1 MSDEKKIEKPEAD
14 ELLKHGGRDAYRDAE
29 DWYET
34 QTHDES
40 DMDASW
46 RLKGTDRT
54 QALADGTQS
63 EGLARVALQE
73 RQQNKIVGNMSRR
86 IAGILGDLTEE
97 QMWQV
102 LKYGDVVD
110 TEGMDEPTAKRI
122 LNEKDELERKEYERL
137 KAKYEAE
144 DERDAELARLRE
156 LKEKFERK

>member
-1 MSDEKKIEKPEAD
+1 MNDESKIKTPEAD
-14 ELLKHGGRDAYRDAE
+14 ELLKHGGKDGYKEAD
-29 DWYET
+29 DWYDI

-54 QALADGTQS
+54 QSLADGTQS

-73 RQQNKIVGNMSRR
+73 REQNKVVGRMSRR

-97 QMWQV
+97 EMWQV
-102 LKYGDVVD
+102 LRYGDVINTD
-110 TEGMDEPTAKRI
+110 SMDEPTAKKI
-122 LNEKDELERKEYERL
+122 LNEKEELERKEYERL

-144 DERDAELARLRE
+144 SRRDAELARLKE
-156 LKEKFERK
+156 LKEKFEE